1 MYIKRTSRKNKDGS
15 KVVYIQLAHNYW
27 DSDSRCSKTKV
38 IYSFGRE
45 DELDITVLERLV
57 DSISRYLNPGQA
69 QFSKPAIAQA
79 AEFTFL
85 AAKRLGGVWALDQLW
100 RKFGF
105 DSIIAKLLKGR
116 NFEMDI
122 ERLLFAMVANRA
134 LDPSSKLAIEQWVE
148 EDVYIPN
155 LETAS
160 VHNLYRSMDF
170 LLDVKDEL
178 EEQVFYSVANLL
190 NLEVDLLYFDTTSS
204 YFEVQPSEVDEDDD
218 FRKIGYS
225 KDKRPDLVQ
234 MVIGLAVTRDGIPI
248 KSWVWPGNTAD
259 MSVVQEVKN
268 DLVGWKLGRVI
279 SVMDRGF
286 TSDDNARYLQRA
298 GGHYILGEKLRSS
311 KEEVVEAMARPGR
324 YQKIRPNLEIK
335 EIIVGDGEARTR
347 YILAYNPL
355 EAKRQKEQR
364 NSIIAEIESRL
375 ERIKQMPEKDHTKA
389 MCALRSHKTYG
400 RYIKQLTGGQL
411 KLNKSKIAEDEKYDG
426 KYLIRTSDDTL
437 SAEDVALGYK
447 QLVDVEDAFRT
458 LKTELNL
465 RPVYHRLE
473 DRIRAHVLLSWLAL
487 LLVRIAETSTEMTWR
502 NLRHEL
508 DKIQVGKFSCNSG
521 EVYQCT
527 ELTNEQLK
535 ILRAM
540 GVERPPRYLKIN
552 PKA

>member
-1 MYIKRTSRKNKDGS
+1 MQNRKKRETNPMIKDLIKDYLTVEDIQNKLKD
-15 KVVYIQLAHNYW
+15 L
-27 DSDSRCSKTKV
+27 
-38 IYSFGRE
+38 F
-45 DELDITVLERLV
+45 
-57 DSISRYLNPGQA
+57 
-69 QFSKPAIAQA
+69 KP
-79 AEFTFL
+79 E
-85 AAKRLGGVWALDQLW
+85 
-100 RKFGF
+100 F
-105 DSIIAKLLKGR
+105 DSYR
-116 NFEMDI
+116 F
-122 ERLLFAMVANRA
+122 
-134 LDPSSKLAIEQWVE
+134 
-148 EDVYIPN
+148 YIPN
-155 LETAS
+155 LETAL

-190 NLEVDLLYFDTTSS
+190 NLEVDLLYFNTTSS

-286 TSDDNARYLQRA
+286 TSDDNARYLQRV
-298 GGHYILGEKLRSS
+298 GGHYILGEQLRSS

-335 EIIVGDGEARTR
+335 EIIVGDREARTR

-487 LLVRIAETSTEMTWR
+487 LLVRVA
-502 NLRHEL
+502 
-508 DKIQVGKFSCNSG
+508 
-521 EVYQCT
+521 
-527 ELTNEQLK
+527 
-535 ILRAM
+535 
-540 GVERPPRYLKIN
+540 
-552 PKA
+552 